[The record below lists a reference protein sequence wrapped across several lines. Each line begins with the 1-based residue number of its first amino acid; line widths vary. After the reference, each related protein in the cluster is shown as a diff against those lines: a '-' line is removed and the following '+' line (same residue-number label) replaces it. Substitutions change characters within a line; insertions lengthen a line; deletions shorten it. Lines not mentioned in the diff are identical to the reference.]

1 MRHVVFCG
9 DKELFYHD
17 DGAFGRINIILS
29 QSLILFIVL
38 IHEMPDIVLA
48 VKAITDSELVICKFK
63 LFLKV

>member
-1 MRHVVFCG
+1 MLFSVVTRRSTTTTMEHLV
-9 DKELFYHD
+9 ELTL
-17 DGAFGRINIILS
+17 ILS

-63 LFLKV
+63 LFLKM

>member
-1 MRHVVFCG
+1 MLYSVVTRRSTTTTMEHLV
-9 DKELFYHD
+9 ELTL
-17 DGAFGRINIILS
+17 ILS

-63 LFLKV
+63 LFLKM

>member
-1 MRHVVFCG
+1 MLFSVVTRSSTTTTMEHLV
-9 DKELFYHD
+9 ELTL
-17 DGAFGRINIILS
+17 ILS

-63 LFLKV
+63 LFLKM

>member
-1 MRHVVFCG
+1 MLYSVVTRRSTTTTMEHLV
-9 DKELFYHD
+9 ELTL
-17 DGAFGRINIILS
+17 ILS

>member
-9 DKELFYHD
+9 DKALCYHD
-17 DGAFGRINIILS
+17 DGTFGRINIILS

>member
-1 MRHVVFCG
+1 MLYSVVTRRSTTTTMEHLV
-9 DKELFYHD
+9 ELTL
-17 DGAFGRINIILS
+17 ILS
-29 QSLILFIVL
+29 QSLILFIVW